1 MMNAVTLNDIL
12 YVVLTAAVPLVLRY
26 VAQLVSAKV
35 QNSKYES
42 AVNAVLSAVEY
53 VNQTYVDALK
63 KAGQFDN
70 TAQAEALMKAK
81 EAALAIMD
89 DRTRE
94 WIAKTYVGL
103 DKWLTVQIEA
113 TVKAVK

>member
-1 MMNAVTLNDIL
+1 MITLNDIF
-12 YVVLTAAVPLVLRY
+12 YMVLTVAVPLVLRY
-26 VAQLVSAKV
+26 VAQLVKTKV
-35 QNSKYES
+35 QNSKHEN
-42 AVNAVLSAVEY
+42 AVDAVLSAVEY

-63 KAGQFDN
+63 KAGKFDDN
-70 TAQAEALMKAK
+70 AQVEALLRAK
-81 EAALAIMD
+81 EAALSIMD
-89 DRTRE
+89 DCTRE